1 MSPVRIVTDSTAD
14 LPPELAEEM
23 GIAVI
28 PALVYVGSQVYRD
41 GVDLTAGE
49 LRDRISGGSDR
60 LGTSQPA
67 LGEFVAAYER
77 LLEDPATQDILSIH
91 VAGSLSGTVGG
102 AWAASQMLPD
112 PSRVEVIDSGQVSM
126 GLGWV
131 VLRAAEWARAGAGR
145 AQVSA
150 AVRALLPKVRVVA
163 AVDSLDNLYRSGRIS
178 HLTAALG
185 TVLHIKPVLT
195 VAAGRVSI
203 LDKVR
208 THSRALA
215 RMVEHARG
223 WGSLAALAVLHT
235 GAEEV
240 ARNVAALL
248 GDLAPPEQTMIAQ
261 AGAAVTTHLGL
272 GVVGVCAVTESGQL
286 G

>member
-1 MSPVRIVTDSTAD
+1 MSPVRVVTDSTAD
-14 LPPELAEEM
+14 LPPGLAEEM

-49 LRDRISGGSDR
+49 LRDRMANGADR

-67 LGEFVAAYER
+67 VGEFVAAYER
-77 LLEDPATQDILSIH
+77 LLEDPATESILSIH
-91 VAGSLSGTVGG
+91 VSGSLSGTVSG

-112 PSRVEVIDSGQVSM
+112 PSLVEVIDSGQLSM
-126 GLGWV
+126 GLGWA
-131 VLRAAEWARAGAGR
+131 VLQAAEWAHTGASR

-150 AVRALLPKVRVVA
+150 AVRALLPRVRVVA
-163 AVDSLDNLYRSGRIS
+163 AIDSLENLYRSGRIS
-178 HLTAALG
+178 YLMAALG
-185 TVLHIKPVLT
+185 TVLRIKPVLS
-195 VAAGRVSI
+195 VHAGHISI

-235 GAEEV
+235 GAEELARSV
-240 ARNVAALL
+240 AVLL
-248 GDLAPPEQTMIAQ
+248 GDLAPPEQTMVAQ
-261 AGAAVTTHLGL
+261 AGAAVTAHLGL
-272 GVVGVCAVTESGQL
+272 GVVGVCAVTGSGQHS
-286 G
+286 